1 MPKKSFITVCNN
13 CVGFVTG
20 MRFALVET
28 KVALAHIVRNFE
40 ISHTRESKVPG
51 PIKEVFGYKVPP
63 TLKLVFTPRQ

>member
-1 MPKKSFITVCNN
+1 
-13 CVGFVTG
+13 

-40 ISHTRESKVPG
+40 IAHTPESKVPG